1 MNPLHV
7 TDHTSYA
14 TTVQSLRD
22 VFDTGK
28 TKGYKFR
35 ISQLQALK
43 RMVENEES
51 LIIDALAKDLGR
63 CKFEAVGLEIL
74 GLIAEIDLCIKNLSS
89 WMEPN
94 YTSVRILLLYDCN
107 LIT

>member
-7 TDHTSYA
+7 TDHSSYA

-22 VFDTGK
+22 VFATGK
-28 TKGYKFR
+28 TKAYNFR
-35 ISQLQALK
+35 ITQLKALK
-43 RMVENEES
+43 RMVESEEN
-51 LIIDALAKDLGR
+51 LIIEALAKDLGR

-74 GLIAEIDLCIKNLSS
+74 GLIAEIDLCINNLSS

-94 YTSVRILLLYDCN
+94 YTSVSLFGSLL
-107 LIT
+107 